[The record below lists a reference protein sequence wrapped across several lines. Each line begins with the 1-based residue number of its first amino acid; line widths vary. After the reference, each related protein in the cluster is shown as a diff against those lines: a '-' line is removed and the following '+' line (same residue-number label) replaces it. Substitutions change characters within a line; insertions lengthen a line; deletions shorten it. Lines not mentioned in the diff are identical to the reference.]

1 MPTLYAHRKCARVPR
16 TANGGQKG
24 SCVARE
30 GSTRYT
36 ARTMTRST
44 VAGRCHLRQLVMY
57 WLWMPPVAPLW
68 NACAAGGAA
77 GKVRLIQSNAMRWY
91 PLVPSQQVEM
101 LPPTT
106 PAR

>member
-1 MPTLYAHRKCARVPR
+1 
-16 TANGGQKG
+16 
-24 SCVARE
+24 
-30 GSTRYT
+30 
-36 ARTMTRST
+36 MTRST

-68 NACAAGGAA
+68 NACAAGAAA

-106 PAR
+106 PVQGQLQGLEGQVGARRKKPS